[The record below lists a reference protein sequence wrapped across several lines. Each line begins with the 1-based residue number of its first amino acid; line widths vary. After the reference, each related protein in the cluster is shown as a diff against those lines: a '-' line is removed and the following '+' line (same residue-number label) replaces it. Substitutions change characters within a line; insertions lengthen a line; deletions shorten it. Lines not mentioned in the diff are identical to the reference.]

1 MIEKVWFRNL
11 TVLKQVDLDLARFTV
26 LVGPNASGKTSVLRG
41 INLLGRCTNE
51 QTEFDEVFSERDS
64 LEDLVTRGE
73 RALELGLS
81 GTWGPPQERV
91 QGHLRV
97 VASRTPEG
105 WEHDWQGAW
114 GTRETEAN
122 RAGPI
127 AVGLPALA
135 STLSAT
141 RVLRLDPR
149 ALARPSY
156 DDRVPPEMNE
166 DGAGLPSV
174 LAELAV
180 TAPDQLASIQDALH
194 EIVPVVSRLRFRR
207 TQVTRKERIF
217 RTLTVPQ
224 KKGPPVT
231 AEEATDTFR
240 EVQAWGHELL
250 VDTRSGQQLPLHLIS
265 EGTLLVLGLLT
276 AVLGTSQPNVLLL
289 DDLDRGLHPMAQKN
303 LIALLRRLL
312 EKCPALQ
319 IVATSHSPYLLDSFE
334 FDEVRLVTPADDG
347 TTLIGKLVE
356 HPEFARWQRLM
367 APGELWTMVG
377 EDWLR
382 GTADRKEP
390 HGG

>member
-11 TVLKQVDLDLARFTV
+11 AVLKQVDLDLARFTV

-41 INLLGRCTNE
+41 LDLLGRCALHDRVDN
-51 QTEFDEVFSERDS
+51 VFSGRDA
-64 LEDLVTRGE
+64 LGDLVTRGQGS
-73 RALELGLS
+73 LELGLS
-81 GTWGPPQERV
+81 GTWGPPQERL
-91 QGHLRV
+91 QGRIRV
-97 VASRTPEG
+97 LADLTPQG
-105 WEHDWQGAW
+105 WSHSWKGTW
-114 GTRETEAN
+114 GTRDVEIL
-122 RAGPI
+122 AGKPNQ
-127 AVGLPALA
+127 VQPMLA
-135 STLSAT
+135 GVLGAT

-156 DDRVPPEMNE
+156 DDRVPPEMSE
-166 DGAGLPSV
+166 DGSGLPSV

-180 TAPDQLASIQDALH
+180 TAPDQLASILDALR
-194 EIVPVVSRLRFRR
+194 EIVPTVSKLRFRR
-207 TQVTRKERIF
+207 TQVTRQER
-217 RTLTVPQ
+217 VHDP
-224 KKGPPVT
+224 GNVT
-231 AEEATDTFR
+231 YR
-240 EVQAWGHELL
+240 EVPAWGHELL

-276 AVLGTSQPNVLLL
+276 AVLGTSHPNALLL

-312 EKCPALQ
+312 DKFPALQ
-319 IVATSHSPYLLDSFE
+319 IVATSHSPYLLDSFA

-347 TTLIGKLVE
+347 TALIGKLVD

-382 GTADRKEP
+382 GAADREEP